1 MQSKIRC
8 VWEIAILHNPIG
20 ARRRQSMIASHHNN
34 ELLQNLQDLD
44 TSNAAAIEG

>member
-8 VWEIAILHNPIG
+8 VWEIAILHNTIG
-20 ARRRQSMIASHHNN
+20 VIASHHNN
-34 ELLQNLQDLD
+34 ELLQILQDLD